1 MDRGENI
8 IIQKDKITIKKGKTE
23 TTHSPDAISV
33 SAPSITIQES
43 DK

>member
-8 IIQKDKITIKKGKTE
+8 IKQKDKITVKIGKTE

-33 SAPSITIQES
+33 SAPSITIRES